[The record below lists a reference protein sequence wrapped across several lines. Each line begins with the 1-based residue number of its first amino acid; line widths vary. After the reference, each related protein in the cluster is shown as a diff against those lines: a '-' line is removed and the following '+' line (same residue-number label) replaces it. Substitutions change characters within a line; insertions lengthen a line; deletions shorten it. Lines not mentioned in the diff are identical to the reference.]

1 MISKNL
7 FPTKFIYFLECS
19 ETLTARNLLLNNVQ
33 SMQDLFTK
41 VSTND
46 ILQFLQECDFYN
58 KIYRYLHFYIFL
70 IFLSPS
76 DGT

>member
-19 ETLTARNLLLNNVQ
+19 EYLPARNLLLNNVQ
-33 SMQDLFTK
+33 SMQDRFTK

-58 KIYRYLHFYIFL
+58 KI
-70 IFLSPS
+70 
-76 DGT
+76 